1 MKKIFFIIILVFT
14 IISCNKD
21 NDIPDSIDF
30 VISGGLPMIKC
41 ELNGKVGYF
50 LIDTGANISII
61 DEGVTN
67 KYNVTIYSFL
77 DLTVDGIGGENPLY
91 QTNNTKLTYK
101 GQVMRVNFKS
111 TDLSNLTNHLGF
123 VGIIGSDFLIQNK
136 IIIDY
141 KNKVIR
147 TPNIID

>member
-14 IISCNKD
+14 IISCNND
-21 NDIPDSIDF
+21 NDVPDSMDF
-30 VISGGLPMIKC
+30 VVSGGLPMVKC

-50 LIDTGANISII
+50 LIDTGANISVI
-61 DEGVTN
+61 DEGVTS
-67 KYNVTIYSFL
+67 KYNVFIYSFL
-77 DLTVDGIGGENPLY
+77 DMTVDGIGGKNPLY
-91 QTNNTKLTYK
+91 YTNNTELIYK
-101 GQVMRVNFKS
+101 GQVIRINFKS

-123 VGIIGSDFLIQNK
+123 IGIIGSDFLIQNK
-136 IIIDY
+136 MIIDY